1 VASYSDNAI
10 QKQHNGEVVMAGIN
24 KVILVGNLGAKP
36 EVKYASNGNAI
47 ANLSVATSE
56 SWTDKNTGQKQER
69 TEWHRVSLFG
79 KLAEIA
85 GQYLDKGSKV
95 YVEGKLQTRK
105 WQDKEGQDRYTT
117 EVVVS
122 GFNGTLQMLDRRDDS
137 GGGASA
143 PSQSAPAQAAP
154 KITPV
159 ANDDFEDD
167 IPF

>member
-1 VASYSDNAI
+1 
-10 QKQHNGEVVMAGIN
+10 MAGIN

-47 ANLSVATSE
+47 SNLSVATSE
-56 SWTDKNTGQKQER
+56 SWTDKSTGQKQER

-105 WQDKEGQDRYTT
+105 WQDQSGQDRYTT

-137 GGGASA
+137 SSSA
-143 PSQSAPAQAAP
+143 PSEDVTVKDQTEPS
-154 KITPV
+154 ITPV
-159 ANDDFEDD
+159 SKDEFEDD

>member
-1 VASYSDNAI
+1 
-10 QKQHNGEVVMAGIN
+10 MAGIN

-47 ANLSVATSE
+47 SNLSVATSE
-56 SWTDKNTGQKQER
+56 SWTDKSTGQKQER

-105 WQDKEGQDRYTT
+105 WQDQNGQDRYTT

-137 GGGASA
+137 SSSA
-143 PSQSAPAQAAP
+143 PSEDVTEKSKPEP
-154 KITPV
+154 SITPV
-159 ANDDFEDD
+159 SKDEFEDD

>member
-1 VASYSDNAI
+1 
-10 QKQHNGEVVMAGIN
+10 MAGIN

-47 ANLSVATSE
+47 SNLSVATSE
-56 SWTDKNTGQKQER
+56 SWTDKSTGQKQER

-105 WQDKEGQDRYTT
+105 WQDQNGQDRYTT

-137 GGGASA
+137 SSTA
-143 PSQSAPAQAAP
+143 PSESVTAKDQAEP
-154 KITPV
+154 SITPV
-159 ANDDFEDD
+159 SKDEFEDD

>member
-1 VASYSDNAI
+1 MAEKPQEI
-10 QKQHNGEVVMAGIN
+10 AGIN
-24 KVILVGNLGAKP
+24 KVILVGNLGQKP

-56 SWTDKNTGQKQER
+56 SWTDKNTGQKQEK

-105 WQDKEGQDRYTT
+105 WQDQSGADRYTT

-122 GFNGTLQMLDRRDDS
+122 GFNGTLQMLDRRD
-137 GGGASA
+137 GPAAGSA
-143 PSQSAPAQAAP
+143 PQQSAPAPQAAAAKKADP
-154 KITPV
+154 ITPV
-159 ANDDFEDD
+159 DNSGFDDD

>member
-1 VASYSDNAI
+1 
-10 QKQHNGEVVMAGIN
+10 MAGIN

-47 ANLSVATSE
+47 SNLSVATSE
-56 SWTDKNTGQKQER
+56 SWTDKSTGQKQEK

-79 KLAEIA
+79 KIAEIA

-105 WQDKEGQDRYTT
+105 WQDQSGQDRYTT
-117 EVVVS
+117 EVIVS
-122 GFNGTLQMLDRRDDS
+122 GFNGTLQMLDRRDGVNS
-137 GGGASA
+137 EA
-143 PSQSAPAQAAP
+143 PTQSTRPPESSQSAP

-159 ANDDFEDD
+159 AQDEFEDD

>member
-1 VASYSDNAI
+1 
-10 QKQHNGEVVMAGIN
+10 MAGIN

-47 ANLSVATSE
+47 SNLSVATSE
-56 SWTDKNTGQKQER
+56 SWTDKSTGQKQER

-105 WQDKEGQDRYTT
+105 WQDQGMVKIGQQI
-117 EVVVS
+117 VVVS

-137 GGGASA
+137 SSSA
-143 PSQSAPAQAAP
+143 PSEDVTVKDQTEPS
-154 KITPV
+154 ITPV
-159 ANDDFEDD
+159 SKDEFEDD

>member
-1 VASYSDNAI
+1 
-10 QKQHNGEVVMAGIN
+10 MAGIN

-47 ANLSVATSE
+47 SNLSVATSE

-105 WQDKEGQDRYTT
+105 WQDQNGQDRYTT

-137 GGGASA
+137 SSSP
-143 PSQSAPAQAAP
+143 PSKDVAAKDQAEP
-154 KITPV
+154 SITPV
-159 ANDDFEDD
+159 SKDEFEDD

>member
-1 VASYSDNAI
+1 
-10 QKQHNGEVVMAGIN
+10 MAGIN

-36 EVKYASNGNAI
+36 EVIYASNGNAI
-47 ANLSVATSE
+47 SNLSVATSE
-56 SWTDKNTGQKQER
+56 SWTDKSTGQKQER

-105 WQDKEGQDRYTT
+105 WQDQNGQDRYTT

-137 GGGASA
+137 SSSTPA
-143 PSQSAPAQAAP
+143 PSKDVTEKGQTEPS
-154 KITPV
+154 ITPV
-159 ANDDFEDD
+159 SKDEFEDD

>member
-1 VASYSDNAI
+1 
-10 QKQHNGEVVMAGIN
+10 MAGIN

-47 ANLSVATSE
+47 SNLSVATSE
-56 SWTDKNTGQKQER
+56 SWTDKSTGQKQER

-105 WQDKEGQDRYTT
+105 YTDKDGIERWTT
-117 EVVVS
+117 DVVVS

-137 GGGASA
+137 NSSA
-143 PSQSAPAQAAP
+143 PSENVTEKGQTEPS
-154 KITPV
+154 ITSV
-159 ANDDFEDD
+159 SKDEFEDD

>member
-1 VASYSDNAI
+1 
-10 QKQHNGEVVMAGIN
+10 MAGIN

-47 ANLSVATSE
+47 SNLSVATSE
-56 SWTDKNTGQKQER
+56 SWTDKSTGQKQER

-105 WQDKEGQDRYTT
+105 WQDQNGQDRYTT

-122 GFNGTLQMLDRRDDS
+122 GFNGTLQMLDRRDGS
-137 GGGASA
+137 GSND
-143 PSQSAPAQAAP
+143 PSEDVTEKSKPEP
-154 KITPV
+154 SITPV
-159 ANDDFEDD
+159 SKDEFEDD

>member
-1 VASYSDNAI
+1 
-10 QKQHNGEVVMAGIN
+10 MAGIN

-36 EVKYASNGNAI
+36 EIKYASNGNAI
-47 ANLSVATSE
+47 SNLSVATSE
-56 SWTDKNTGQKQER
+56 SWTDKSTGQKQDR

-79 KLAEIA
+79 KVAEIA

-105 WQDKEGQDRYTT
+105 WQDQNGQDRYTT

-122 GFNGTLQMLDRRDDS
+122 GFNGTLQMLDRRDDMNS
-137 GGGASA
+137 NPA
-143 PSQSAPAQAAP
+143 SQSSQPHSQATPEPAPAA
-154 KITPV
+154 ITPV
-159 ANDDFEDD
+159 APDEFEDD

>member
-1 VASYSDNAI
+1 
-10 QKQHNGEVVMAGIN
+10 MAGIN

-47 ANLSVATSE
+47 SNLSVATSE
-56 SWTDKNTGQKQER
+56 SWTDKSTGQKQER

-105 WQDKEGQDRYTT
+105 YTDKDGIERWTT
-117 EVVVS
+117 DVVVS

-137 GGGASA
+137 SSSS
-143 PSQSAPAQAAP
+143 PSEDVTAKDQVEPS
-154 KITPV
+154 ITPV
-159 ANDDFEDD
+159 SKDEFEDD

>member
-1 VASYSDNAI
+1 
-10 QKQHNGEVVMAGIN
+10 MAGIN

-47 ANLSVATSE
+47 SNLSVATSE
-56 SWTDKNTGQKQER
+56 SWTDKSTGQKQEK

-79 KLAEIA
+79 KIAEIA

-105 WQDKEGQDRYTT
+105 WQDQSGQDRYTT
-117 EVVVS
+117 EVIVS
-122 GFNGTLQMLDRRDDS
+122 GFNGTLQMLDRRDS
-137 GGGASA
+137 LNSEA
-143 PSQSAPAQAAP
+143 PTQSTRPPESSQSAP

-159 ANDDFEDD
+159 AQDEFEDD

>member
-1 VASYSDNAI
+1 
-10 QKQHNGEVVMAGIN
+10 MAGIN

-47 ANLSVATSE
+47 SNLSVATSE
-56 SWTDKNTGQKQER
+56 SWTDKSTGQKQER

-105 WQDKEGQDRYTT
+105 WQDQNGQDRYTT

-137 GGGASA
+137 GSSTPA
-143 PSQSAPAQAAP
+143 PIKDVTEKDQTEPS
-154 KITPV
+154 ITPV
-159 ANDDFEDD
+159 SKDEFEDD

>member
-1 VASYSDNAI
+1 
-10 QKQHNGEVVMAGIN
+10 MAGIN

-47 ANLSVATSE
+47 SNLSVATSE
-56 SWTDKNTGQKQER
+56 SWTDKSTGQKQER

-105 WQDKEGQDRYTT
+105 YTDKNGIERWTT
-117 EVVVS
+117 DIVVS

-137 GGGASA
+137 SSSP
-143 PSQSAPAQAAP
+143 PSEDVTAKDQVEPS
-154 KITPV
+154 ITPV
-159 ANDDFEDD
+159 SKDEFEDD

>member
-1 VASYSDNAI
+1 
-10 QKQHNGEVVMAGIN
+10 MAGIN

-47 ANLSVATSE
+47 SNLSVATSE
-56 SWTDKNTGQKQER
+56 SWTDKSTGQKQER

-105 WQDKEGQDRYTT
+105 YTDKDGVERWTT
-117 EVVVS
+117 DIVVS

-137 GGGASA
+137 SSSA
-143 PSQSAPAQAAP
+143 PSEDATGKAQAEP
-154 KITPV
+154 SITPV
-159 ANDDFEDD
+159 SKDEFEDD

>member
-1 VASYSDNAI
+1 
-10 QKQHNGEVVMAGIN
+10 MAGIN

-47 ANLSVATSE
+47 TNLSVATSE
-56 SWTDKNTGQKQER
+56 SWTDKNTGQKQEK

-105 WQDKEGQDRYTT
+105 WQDKSGADRYTT

-122 GFNGTLQMLDRRDDS
+122 GFNGTLQMLDRRDDV
-137 GGGASA
+137 GGAPRPATSSA
-143 PSQSAPAQAAP
+143 PQAAAPAQDP
-154 KITPV
+154 ITPV
-159 ANDDFEDD
+159 DNSGFDDD

>member
-1 VASYSDNAI
+1 
-10 QKQHNGEVVMAGIN
+10 MAGIN

-47 ANLSVATSE
+47 SNLSVATSE
-56 SWTDKNTGQKQER
+56 SWTDKSTGQKQER

-105 WQDKEGQDRYTT
+105 YTDKDGIERWTT
-117 EVVVS
+117 DIVVS

-137 GGGASA
+137 SSSA
-143 PSQSAPAQAAP
+143 QSEDVTEKSQTEPS
-154 KITPV
+154 ITPV
-159 ANDDFEDD
+159 SKDEFEDD

>member
-1 VASYSDNAI
+1 
-10 QKQHNGEVVMAGIN
+10 MAGIN
-24 KVILVGNLGAKP
+24 KVILVGNLGQKP
-36 EVKYASNGNAI
+36 EVKFASNGNAI
-47 ANLSVATSE
+47 ANISLATSE
-56 SWTDKNTGQKQER
+56 SWTDKNTGQKQEK

-105 WQDKEGQDRYTT
+105 WQDKSGADRYTT

-122 GFNGTLQMLDRRDDS
+122 GFNGTLQMLDRREGGS
-137 GGGASA
+137 MGGAPQVGGQQPA
-143 PSQSAPAQAAP
+143 PNAPRAQAPAQDP
-154 KITPV
+154 ITPV
-159 ANDDFEDD
+159 DNGFDDD

>member
-1 VASYSDNAI
+1 
-10 QKQHNGEVVMAGIN
+10 MAGIN

-47 ANLSVATSE
+47 SNLSVATSE
-56 SWTDKNTGQKQER
+56 SWTDKSTGQKQEK

-105 WQDKEGQDRYTT
+105 YTDKDGIERWTT
-117 EVVVS
+117 DIVVS

-137 GGGASA
+137 SSSA
-143 PSQSAPAQAAP
+143 PSEDVTEKSKPEP
-154 KITPV
+154 SITPV
-159 ANDDFEDD
+159 SKDEFEDD

>member
-1 VASYSDNAI
+1 
-10 QKQHNGEVVMAGIN
+10 MAGIN

-47 ANLSVATSE
+47 SNLSVATSE

-105 WQDKEGQDRYTT
+105 YTDKDGIERWTT
-117 EVVVS
+117 DIVVS

-137 GGGASA
+137 SSSA
-143 PSQSAPAQAAP
+143 PSEYTTEKAQAEP
-154 KITPV
+154 SITPV
-159 ANDDFEDD
+159 SKDEFEDD